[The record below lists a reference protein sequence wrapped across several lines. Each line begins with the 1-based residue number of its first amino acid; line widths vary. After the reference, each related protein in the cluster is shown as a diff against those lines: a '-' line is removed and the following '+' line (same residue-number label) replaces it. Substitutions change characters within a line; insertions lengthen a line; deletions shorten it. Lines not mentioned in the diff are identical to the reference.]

1 MNINS
6 ACILEDRGILFI
18 DGVDAK
24 DFLQNIITN
33 DINKVSD
40 HNSCFASL
48 LNPQGKFLFEFL
60 VIQHKKGYFIDCEK
74 NQINE
79 LFKQLSL
86 YKLRSSVQILNLSNE
101 FVVAALSYEKF
112 KSMEGSKDQLGFTLK
127 YREDPILLDP
137 RNKKLGARLVIN
149 LEKLYLSLK
158 KLNLKSTKHKEYY
171 NLSFELGIA
180 QQNTDKLK
188 NKIFGIECNFDELNA
203 IDFKKGCY
211 IGQENTSRIKLKNKL
226 TKRLLPIK
234 VIEGDI
240 SAGQSI
246 FIEKT
251 EIGKVL
257 IDKNYPFAIIKHT
270 SEKFNF
276 DLIFKINNA
285 TIRII
290 KPKWLNLNWQNPKK
304 SKQGYFYLIISNKS
318 KH

>member
-6 ACILEDRGILFI
+6 AYILEDRGILFV
-18 DGVDAK
+18 DGIDAK

-127 YREDPILLDP
+127 YKEDPILLDP

-158 KLNLKSTKHKEYY
+158 KLDLKSTKQKEYY

-257 IDKNYPFAIIKHT
+257 IDKNYPFAVIKHT

-290 KPKWLNLNWQNPKK
+290 KPKWLNLN
-304 SKQGYFYLIISNKS
+304 
-318 KH
+318 

>member
-74 NQINE
+74 SQINE

-158 KLNLKSTKHKEYY
+158 KLDLKSTKHEEYY

-180 QQNTDKLK
+180 QQNTEKLK

-257 IDKNYPFAIIKHT
+257 IDKNYPFAVVKHT

-290 KPKWLNLNWQNPKK
+290 KPKWLN
-304 SKQGYFYLIISNKS
+304 F
-318 KH
+318 